1 MLASTLDYL
10 VSEGMVCRHPYDTI
24 PPKVEYSLL
33 PIAKSFL
40 REISYVIE
48 WGQLHFHE
56 LYGTSLYFISSKNAC
71 FKKNNKKH
79 LLCFFLINFVHKF
92 FIE

>member
-1 MLASTLDYL
+1 MLASTLYYL

-24 PPKVEYSLL
+24 PPRVEYSLL

-40 REISYVIE
+40 CEISYVIE

-56 LYGTSLYFISSKNAC
+56 IMASRHYTP
-71 FKKNNKKH
+71 
-79 LLCFFLINFVHKF
+79 
-92 FIE
+92 